1 MSGAARPRWRRPPNT
16 ISAAPISPRATGLK
30 PSTPSSPMPTMDSQ
44 RGDAAVSGSVA
55 SGRGVLKRGVLESG
69 MARILILGGTAEARQ
84 LAGRLAGRN
93 GLDVTL
99 SLAGRTAMPATQPV
113 PVRVGGFGGAAG
125 LADYLKRERID
136 ALIDATHPYANV
148 ISANAVEA
156 ARRSG
161 VPSIALRRPPW
172 IAVAGDRWIEVSD
185 VGEAVRAIGRTPC
198 RVFVALGRNELKP
211 LRDAPQHFYLIRSVD
226 PVNPPLPL
234 PHVGYVTGR
243 GPFSEADDRE
253 LMTEHRIDVVVA
265 KNSGGTATYGKIAA
279 ARVLGID
286 VIVLRRPAA
295 PDGAAVE
302 TIEDAISWLDHAL
315 TSATARGV

>member
-1 MSGAARPRWRRPPNT
+1 
-16 ISAAPISPRATGLK
+16 
-30 PSTPSSPMPTMDSQ
+30 
-44 RGDAAVSGSVA
+44 
-55 SGRGVLKRGVLESG
+55 
-69 MARILILGGTAEARQ
+69 MARILILGGTTEARQ
-84 LAGRLAGRN
+84 LAGRLAGRA
-93 GLDVTL
+93 GLEVTL
-99 SLAGRTAMPATQPV
+99 SLAGRTVSPAAQPV
-113 PVRVGGFGGAAG
+113 PIRVGGFGGATG
-125 LADYLKRERID
+125 LVEYLVGERID

-156 ARRSG
+156 ARRGG
-161 VPSIALRRPPW
+161 VPLIALRRPPW
-172 IAVAGDRWIEVSD
+172 IAVSGDRWIAVSD
-185 VGEAVRAIGRTPC
+185 VREAVRAIGQTPR

-226 PVNPPLPL
+226 PVDPPLPL

-243 GPFSEADDRE
+243 GPFSEADDHA

-295 PDGAAVE
+295 PDAAAFETVE
-302 TIEDAISWLDHAL
+302 DVIAWLDHAL